1 MKNIEIDG
9 YGGYKIGVH
18 IFTETMDGIGRV
30 IMFFSLNSGEETY
43 AVANYFFTETGYTNV
58 NVLSI
63 EDICFLFTIDSIYYE
78 IVLQNLIII
87 AGIMKQVVAN
97 NKNIK
102 NKIDVLIYKKYNV
115 K

>member
-1 MKNIEIDG
+1 MKNIRIDG

-30 IMFFSLNSGEETY
+30 IMFFSLNFGGESY

-58 NVLSI
+58 NILSVD
-63 EDICFLFTIDSIYYE
+63 DICSLFTINSIYYE
-78 IVLQNLIII
+78 IALQNLIII
-87 AGIMKQVVAN
+87 ADIMKQVVTN
-97 NKNIK
+97 NKNIQ

>member
-18 IFTETMDGIGRV
+18 IFTETLDGISRV
-30 IMFFSLNSGEETY
+30 IVFFSLNFDGESH
-43 AVANYFFTETGYTNV
+43 AVANYLFTETGHTNV
-58 NVLSI
+58 NIVPV
-63 EDICFLFTIDSIYYE
+63 DGICALFTINSICYK
-78 IVLQNLIII
+78 IALQNLIII

-102 NKIDVLIYKKYNV
+102 NKIDVLIYKEYNV

>member
-30 IMFFSLNSGEETY
+30 VMFFSLNSGEETY
-43 AVANYFFTETGYTNV
+43 TVANYFFTETGHTNV
-58 NVLSI
+58 NIVSVD
-63 EDICFLFTIDSIYYE
+63 DICDYFIINSIYYE
-78 IVLQNLIII
+78 IALQNLIII

>member
-18 IFTETMDGIGRV
+18 VFTDTMEGIGRV
-30 IMFFSLNSGEETY
+30 IMYFSLSSGEESY
-43 AVANYFFTETGYTNV
+43 AVANYFFTEIGYTNV
-58 NVLSI
+58 NILSVD
-63 EDICFLFTIDSIYYE
+63 DIRFLFTINSICHE
-78 IVLQNLIII
+78 IALQNLIII

>member
-1 MKNIEIDG
+1 MKIVKIDG

-18 IFTETMDGIGRV
+18 IFTETRDGIGRV
-30 IMFFSLNSGEETY
+30 IMFFSLNFGGEAY
-43 AVANYFFTETGYTNV
+43 AVANYFFTEIGYTNV
-58 NVLSI
+58 NILPVD
-63 EDICFLFTIDSIYYE
+63 DICDLFTINSITYE
-78 IVLQNLIII
+78 IALQNLIIV

>member
-1 MKNIEIDG
+1 MENIRIDG

-18 IFTETMDGIGRV
+18 I
-30 IMFFSLNSGEETY
+30 
-43 AVANYFFTETGYTNV
+43 
-58 NVLSI
+58 
-63 EDICFLFTIDSIYYE
+63 
-78 IVLQNLIII
+78 
-87 AGIMKQVVAN
+87 VAN